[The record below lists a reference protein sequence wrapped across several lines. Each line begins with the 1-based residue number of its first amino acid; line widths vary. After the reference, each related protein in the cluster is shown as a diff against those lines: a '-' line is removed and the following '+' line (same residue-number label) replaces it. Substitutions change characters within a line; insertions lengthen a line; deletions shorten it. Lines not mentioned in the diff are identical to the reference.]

1 MAERAS
7 AAEVARAVADLLEKN
22 GFSYA
27 IGGAIALGFYAP
39 PRGTV
44 DVDVNVFVSLDD
56 ELDRLV
62 ETLERSGFTS
72 TDSPARL
79 RSAAVSDGQFRGTI
93 SGLRLD
99 VFIPAVPFY
108 AALEVLRRSV
118 TLLGAP
124 IWILGPEDLV
134 VLKLMFFR
142 RKDLADVEA
151 VLRDQGASFDRDYV
165 RGTLTELVGRDDE
178 RLSALDS
185 IERDVDTSG

>member
-7 AAEVARAVADLLEKN
+7 AAEVARAVADLLERN
-22 GFSYA
+22 GFRYA

-62 ETLERSGFTS
+62 ETLEQAGFIAD
-72 TDSPARL
+72 DSPTRL
-79 RSAAVSDGQFRGTI
+79 RSRAVEDGQFRGVI
-93 SGLRLD
+93 SGLRMD

-108 AALEVLRRSV
+108 AVLEGRRRSV

-151 VLRDQGASFDRDYV
+151 LLRDQGASLDRDYV
-165 RGTLTELVGRDDE
+165 RRTLSDLVGSDDE